1 MINFGLDNNKNAML
15 ASCDKYYFP
24 MIPLNFGMEK
34 YYYKPI
40 YMTDIRLSVLR
51 FRYIRTFKISRLKL
65 KFIEL

>member
-1 MINFGLDNNKNAML
+1 
-15 ASCDKYYFP
+15 

-51 FRYIRTFKISRLKL
+51 FRYIRTFEINRLKL